1 MFVSL
6 ICYVKCEAAITVIIA
21 AEQDVE
27 DVNCPKVVHGS
38 RQDLLNLTSKI
49 NIKFVCIIGYA
60 NVIQKIQVD
69 HHITIKPLFSS
80 NIVGCRK
87 FDHCFK
93 MKTLF
98 INMEKLQFNIIA
110 SPYCLQQILTFK
122 YEVRKQN
129 MLVKNG
135 TTEVFVSNRAP
146 VPSFVNFMK
155 TGKELLL
162 KSKLETICGIDISS
176 SQYYFDYKMR
186 SSVQYYG
193 GRSLCNITKKFG
205 NSAEYLLECFLVIP
219 KNFSM
224 CDTVINMN
232 IISLNRYG
240 IRNVSKKFSYIL
252 AFLQETILKVK
263 VSNETISSFSISFK
277 SPISCA
283 KSQIKL
289 QCKISIKLLKTEA
302 RTLDFLDICNTPE
315 CKTKLENLEMN
326 ERYLVCIT
334 YKALYLRVS
343 YDSKKYCV
351 IGRTKARP
359 CSSAILHNM
368 THISI
373 DQFNWKAVLRIS
385 KKYCDGVQVNETTYI
400 LVQVKNGA
408 DDVFNNIILHNKNN
422 YAEILV
428 HNLKTSINYTLSLS
442 SCSSYGCVQ
451 DIVSKLYLNSSKFTM
466 AHKTVLKSTISS
478 SQTTISTILIC
489 FFSVLFLV
497 VSFILYIILRR
508 GKILILN
515 NNITNIKH
523 QKSDIIHVKN
533 VILENNENSDIVVHE
548 RVPGPNLVDH
558 LIPKGSTLV

>member
-6 ICYVKCEAAITVIIA
+6 IWYVKCEAAITVIIA
-21 AEQDVE
+21 AEKDVE
-27 DVNCPKVVHGS
+27 NVNCPKVVHGS
-38 RQDLLNLTSKI
+38 RQDLSNMTSKI

-60 NVIQKIQVD
+60 NVIKKIQVD
-69 HHITIKPLFSS
+69 HHITVKPLFSS
-80 NIVGCRK
+80 NILGCQK

-93 MKTLF
+93 MKTFF

-110 SPYCLQQILTFK
+110 SPYCLQQILTFN

-135 TTEVFVSNRAP
+135 STEVFVSNRAP
-146 VPSFVNFMK
+146 VPSFLNFMK
-155 TGKELLL
+155 TGTEILL
-162 KSKLETICGIDISS
+162 KSKLKAICGIDISS
-176 SQYYFDYKMR
+176 SQYYFEYKMR
-186 SSVQYYG
+186 SSLQYYG
-193 GRSLCNITKKFG
+193 DRNLCNVIKKFG
-205 NSAEYLLECFLVIP
+205 NSSEYLLECFLVKP

-224 CDTVINMN
+224 CDTVFNMN

-240 IRNVSKKFSYIL
+240 IRNMSKKFSYIL
-252 AFLQETILKVK
+252 AFLQETILKVA

-277 SPISCA
+277 SPIPCA

-289 QCKISIKLLKTEA
+289 KCKISLKSLKIKG
-302 RTLDFLDICNTPE
+302 RTLDFLDTCNKPE
-315 CKTKLENLEMN
+315 CRTQIDNLEIN
-326 ERYLVCIT
+326 NRYWVCVT
-334 YKALYLRVS
+334 YKALYLHVS

-351 IGRTKARP
+351 IGRTKRRP
-359 CSSAILHNM
+359 CSLAILHNM

-385 KKYCDGVQVNETTYI
+385 KTHCDGVQVNEATYI
-400 LVQVKNGA
+400 LVQVKYGT
-408 DDVFNNIILHNKNN
+408 DDIFNNIILHSKNS

-451 DIVSKLYLNSSKFTM
+451 DIVSRLYLNSSKFTM
-466 AHKTVLKSTISS
+466 THKTVLKSIISS
-478 SQTTISTILIC
+478 SQITISTILIC
-489 FFSVLFLV
+489 FFSILFLV
-497 VSFILYIILRR
+497 MSFILYIILRR
-508 GKILILN
+508 GKILMLN
-515 NNITNIKH
+515 NIKNIKL

-533 VILENNENSDIVVHE
+533 VILEDNENSDIVVHE
-548 RVPGPNLVDH
+548 RVPGSDLVDH